1 MELDSFNVVK
11 HIQQM
16 GLDSVWVWGLPQ
28 NLQKGRVWDKEEPRK
43 AKSFFLQV
51 SKWEGKR

>member
-16 GLDSVWVWGLPQ
+16 GLYSVWVRGLPQ
-28 NLQKGRVWDKEEPRK
+28 NLQKGRVWDEEEPRK

-51 SKWEGKR
+51 SKWEGKG